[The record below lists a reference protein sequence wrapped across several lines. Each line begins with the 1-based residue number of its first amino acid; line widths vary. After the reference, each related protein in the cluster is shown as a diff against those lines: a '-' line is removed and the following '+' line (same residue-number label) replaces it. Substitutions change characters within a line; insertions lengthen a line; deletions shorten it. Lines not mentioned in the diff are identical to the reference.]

1 MSASTTRL
9 TSCRGWA
16 TSATGCS
23 GRATR
28 TAPSQPF
35 GPDFPTSGE
44 ELLAELG
51 GVGGLVAATELLV
64 RHARLRPAVVLV
76 AQGRVC
82 PRSRLCADR
91 AADACAAQGRQ
102 RRR

>member
-35 GPDFPTSGE
+35 GPDFPTRGE

-51 GVGGLVAATELLV
+51 GAGGFLPPPELLV
-64 RHARLRPAVVLV
+64 PHARLPHEIVIL

-82 PRSRLCADR
+82 HRSPLCAGR
-91 AADACAAQGRQ
+91 AAAAWQDQGPQ
-102 RRR
+102 